1 MTARLCL
8 SALRRLALLAVVA
21 FCLWQ
26 GYEAVSPYFRSRDA
40 YSYYESW
47 RAAARSAP
55 EGSIA
60 LLCGDSGSVN
70 PVDRSRLIAMSW
82 ERSPDAPAVVDA
94 FSGLQDFDAVLSSTW
109 VSNPVAAKLE
119 SAGFSV
125 ASSNEYVKTWTRGG
139 CSARER
145 RISDD
150 NVPLLRDLAALA
162 LELVIALSVFAL
174 VSKRRFPGGW
184 TFAVALAV
192 ALVLGAVA
200 LSHPLLAP
208 NGLGVYGGKAKLL
221 FECGSFPGGF
231 WTDPRYSVFQPSYPP
246 GLTFVAWL
254 HFALSG
260 GCGDRLVQLTVVFAT
275 AVLCLLM
282 ARGSRSRQDALAAAV
297 FCLSPIAVRMSAGF
311 YAEPFAALTLLCGW
325 NMAADGRRISGAF
338 AMGLAALFRLEA
350 GPVAFLFAAG
360 ACAFAEVRRERIAML
375 AASAAPAF
383 AWFAFCAAAG
393 GGGPSDWDFSKA
405 PQFGQVAYAALCEAK
420 ALGMFVLPAAA
431 LSIFKPPLNRPRLSA
446 APVPSLAPTA
456 VLLIAIPA
464 VCAFHDSPHAR
475 WMIDNTVPRLVWYI
489 SAIPLFGKAQRRS

>member
-1 MTARLCL
+1 MTERPCL
-8 SALRRLALLAVVA
+8 SVLRRLAVFAIAV

-26 GYEAVSPYFRSRDA
+26 GVEALFPYLRARDA

-55 EGSIA
+55 EGKAA
-60 LLCGDSGSVN
+60 LLCGNAGSIN

-109 VSNPVAAKLE
+109 VSNPVAARLE

-150 NVPLLRDLAALA
+150 NVPLLRELAALA

-192 ALVLGAVA
+192 ALALGAVA

-221 FECGSFPGGF
+221 FECGSFPDGF
-231 WTDPRYSVFQPSYPP
+231 WTDPRYSVLQPAYPP
-246 GLTFVAWL
+246 GLALVAWL

-260 GCGDRLVQLTVVFAT
+260 GCGDRMVQLTVVFAM
-275 AVLCLLM
+275 AILCLAM
-282 ARGSRSRQDALAAAV
+282 MRGSRSRQDALAAAV

-311 YAEPFAALTLLCGW
+311 YAEPFAVLMLLCGW
-325 NMAADGRRISGAF
+325 NMAADGRRISGAL

-350 GPVAFLFAAG
+350 GPVAFLFAGG
-360 ACAFAEVRRERIAML
+360 ACAFAEGRRERIAML

-383 AWFAFCAAAG
+383 AWLVFCAAAG
-393 GGGPSDWDFSKA
+393 GGGPSDWDFSRS
-405 PQFGQVAYAALCEAK
+405 PQFGLVVYAALCEAK
-420 ALGMFVLPAAA
+420 ALWMFVIPVAVLAI
-431 LSIFKPPLNRPRLSA
+431 LKPPLNMPRLSA
-446 APVPSLAPTA
+446 ANVAALAPMA
-456 VLLIAIPA
+456 LLLIAIPA
-464 VCAFHDSPHAR
+464 VCAFHVSPHAR
-475 WMIDNTVPRLVWYI
+475 WMIDNTIPRLVWYI
-489 SAIPLFGKAQRRS
+489 AAIPLFGMTLRRI

>member
-1 MTARLCL
+1 
-8 SALRRLALLAVVA
+8 
-21 FCLWQ
+21 
-26 GYEAVSPYFRSRDA
+26 
-40 YSYYESW
+40 
-47 RAAARSAP
+47 
-55 EGSIA
+55 
-60 LLCGDSGSVN
+60 
-70 PVDRSRLIAMSW
+70 MSW
-82 ERSPDAPAVVDA
+82 ELAPDVPVVVDA
-94 FSGLQDFDAVLSSTW
+94 FSGLRDVDAVLSSTW
-109 VSNPVAAKLE
+109 VSNPVAARLE

-125 ASSNEYVKTWTRGG
+125 TASNEYVKTWTRNGEL
-139 CSARER
+139 SRRR
-145 RISDD
+145 RIHDD
-150 NVPLLRDLAALA
+150 NVPLLRELAALA
-162 LELVIALSVFAL
+162 LEFVIALSVFAL
-174 VSKRRFPGGW
+174 VSERRFPGGW

-260 GCGDRLVQLTVVFAT
+260 GCGDRLVQLTVVFAM
-275 AVLCLLM
+275 AVLCHLM
-282 ARGSRSRQDALAAAV
+282 ARGSRSRQDALATAV

-311 YAEPFAALTLLCGW
+311 YAEPFAALMLLCGW
-325 NMAADGRRISGAF
+325 NMAADGRRTCGAF

-360 ACAFAEVRRERIAML
+360 ACAFAEGRRERVAML
-375 AASAAPAF
+375 ATSAAPAF
-383 AWFAFCAAAG
+383 AWFAFCAVAG

-431 LSIFKPPLNRPRLSA
+431 LSIFKSPLNRPRLSA
-446 APVPSLAPTA
+446 APDPSLAPTA

-475 WMIDNTVPRLVWYI
+475 WMIDNTIPRLVWDI